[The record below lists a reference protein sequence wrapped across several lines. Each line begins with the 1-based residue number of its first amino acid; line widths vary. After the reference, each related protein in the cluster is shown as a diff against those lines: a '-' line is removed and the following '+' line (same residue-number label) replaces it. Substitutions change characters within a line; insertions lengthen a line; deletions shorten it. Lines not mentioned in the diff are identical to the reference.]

1 VGAIGEP
8 CPEVV
13 GVLLLQMRDTRL
25 KLKPPS
31 NSAAAP
37 FFTVGRKTDSR
48 KQTLIKFEVPGF
60 KGLKI

>member
-1 VGAIGEP
+1 
-8 CPEVV
+8 
-13 GVLLLQMRDTRL
+13 MRDTHL
-25 KLKPPS
+25 KLKSPS

-60 KGLKI
+60 KGLKIEGRVGVEPTA